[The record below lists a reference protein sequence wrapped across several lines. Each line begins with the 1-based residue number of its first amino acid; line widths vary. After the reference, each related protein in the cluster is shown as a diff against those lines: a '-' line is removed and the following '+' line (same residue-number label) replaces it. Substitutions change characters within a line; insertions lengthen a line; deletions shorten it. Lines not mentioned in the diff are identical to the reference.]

1 MKYPPNLRASWHE
14 YNGGMYF
21 VTFCTKDRNH
31 YLGEI
36 ADGKMNLSEVG
47 KFADEQ
53 FRNVTAHYPYSEI
66 PLWVVMPDHIHAIII
81 IDHDKIPY
89 ERRIVDFSPVGSWRA
104 ATPQGKNQQ
113 IQNLS
118 PQEIANMQ
126 GWLSVVVGGLK
137 SAITKYANANSISF
151 VWQSRFHDRIIR
163 DSAEMNRIAEY
174 IENNVAQWDE
184 NKDIDY

>member
-1 MKYPPNLRASWHE
+1 MTYRHTLHCNCKNYTIFCKNRRKICKEKLGEWWSEMTSTASPIIFILNFVPASKRLITMKYPPNLRASWHE

-21 VTFCTKDRNH
+21 VTFCTKDRMH

-53 FRNVTAHYPYSEI
+53 FKNVTAHYPYSEI

-89 ERRIVDFSPVGSWRA
+89 ERRIVDFSPVVSRRA
-104 ATPQGKNQQ
+104 TTTTHCPLSIIHYQLAKNYP
-113 IQNLS
+113 LS
-118 PQEIANMQ
+118 I
-126 GWLSVVVGGLK
+126 VH
-137 SAITKYANANSISF
+137 Y
-151 VWQSRFHDRIIR
+151 
-163 DSAEMNRIAEY
+163 
-174 IENNVAQWDE
+174 
-184 NKDIDY
+184 